1 MEPFIIIPPQQAA
14 ASSVFFKIAQQ
25 VLPATL
31 QANGLDGSETVT
43 VNSVAG
49 FAFNQLTL
57 TGVVLD
63 NQSVTINERVYT
75 FKTFLGPPPTT
86 ANEVLIGA
94 ANTDSRDNLIA
105 AINGATGAG
114 ITYGSDTDAN
124 PLISAV
130 AAVSGVGVVVIAKA
144 LRNTG
149 NEIPVSE
156 ILTAGAWV
164 KTPNFAGGVQAVSQA
179 GTAIELTVT
188 NNVLAINSPIEIQVD
203 KEATVNAVTVTLSYG
218 NKV

>member
-14 ASSVFFKIAQQ
+14 ATSGFFKIAQQ

-31 QANGLDGSETVT
+31 QVNGLDGSETVT

-57 TGVVLD
+57 TGVVGN
-63 NQSVTINERVYT
+63 NQSVTINERIYT
-75 FKTFLGPPPTT
+75 FITFLTPTT
-86 ANEVLIGA
+86 SANDVLIGA

-105 AINGATGAG
+105 AINGAAGAG

-130 AAVSGVGVVVIAKA
+130 AAESGVGVVVITKA

-156 ILTAGAWV
+156 TLTNGAWD

-179 GTAIELTVT
+179 GTAIELTVS
-188 NNVLAINSPIEIQVD
+188 NNVIAINSPIEIQVD